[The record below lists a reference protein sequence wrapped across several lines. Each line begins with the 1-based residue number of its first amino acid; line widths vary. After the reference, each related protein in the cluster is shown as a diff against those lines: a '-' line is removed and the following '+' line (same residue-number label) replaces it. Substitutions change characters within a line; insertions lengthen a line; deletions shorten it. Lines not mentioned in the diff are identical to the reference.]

1 MLTNNQLPFIHST
14 SILQGGIVEDE
25 GSEISDVEELKEIF
39 SVLGKEVPNLLKGL
53 MDPLK
58 ELMDILYNPEK
69 VRERAKAIASFYRE
83 LKDQGLPDELIVEL
97 IKQHFENPM
106 SLIKSIISERGR
118 EEFEEEECD

>member
-1 MLTNNQLPFIHST
+1 MTSFLIIHST
-14 SILQGGIVEDE
+14 PILQGGIVEDE

-58 ELMDILYNPEK
+58 ELMDILYTPEK

>member
-1 MLTNNQLPFIHST
+1 MLMNDQLPFIPST
-14 SILQGGIVEDE
+14 PIFQGGIVEDE
-25 GSEISDVEELKEIF
+25 RSEISDVEELKEIF

-106 SLIKSIISERGR
+106 SLIKNIISERGR

>member
-1 MLTNNQLPFIHST
+1 M
-14 SILQGGIVEDE
+14 EDE
-25 GSEISDVEELKEIF
+25 RSEISDVEELKEIF
-39 SVLGKEVPNLLKGL
+39 SVLGEEVPNLLKGL

-106 SLIKSIISERGR
+106 SLIKNIISERGR

>member
-1 MLTNNQLPFIHST
+1 MLTNDQLPFIHST
-14 SILQGGIVEDE
+14 SIFQGGIVEDE
-25 GSEISDVEELKEIF
+25 RSEISDVEELKEIF